1 MFRLIRPKKISFFS
15 GNGSE
20 NLGRVGTHIF
30 LNYFIFLQKKII
42 LCILKGISKCIKL
55 YFISENL
62 NMSQGDDG
70 GGDSTN
76 IVVISSLH
84 LIKILKYTNYS
95 PMLILP
101 PLLSP
106 SFDLSL

>member
-1 MFRLIRPKKISFFS
+1 
-15 GNGSE
+15 
-20 NLGRVGTHIF
+20 
-30 LNYFIFLQKKII
+30 
-42 LCILKGISKCIKL
+42 
-55 YFISENL
+55 
-62 NMSQGDDG
+62 MSQGDDG